1 MRGVEVSESAASDRA
16 PAGASR
22 GERSLVTGQQTA
34 GPVRTC
40 PAAAAV
46 TSVDRS
52 IAGAPCGLARL
63 AFDCKV
69 ASCTIIELTPWT
81 VDENASTFHLCSYS
95 APDGGAEYCDE
106 RVCLSLRVSVCVSLC
121 VCVCV
126 CLSVRD
132 HIFGNTRPIFTNF
145 LCMLPMTV
153 ARSSSGGVVTCC
165 VLPVYRWRYIYTSQ
179 GCSTSPHSWGAAHT
193 QPWAWL

>member
-106 RVCLSLRVSVCVSLC
+106 RVCLSLC
-121 VCVCV
+121 VCVFV
-126 CLSVRD
+126 CPRSYLRKHASDLHQFFMHVTYD
-132 HIFGNTRPIFTNF
+132 HGSILLWRRSD
-145 LCMLPMTV
+145 MLRT
-153 ARSSSGGVVTCC
+153 SG
-165 VLPVYRWRYIYTSQ
+165 L
-179 GCSTSPHSWGAAHT
+179 
-193 QPWAWL
+193 